1 MWPFSKKIDLY
12 GFRTDENGRPVF
24 DFTAEERRAIDGHL
38 SMVQGMAILEGYQDR
53 VRNLT
58 MARALSEYATDQAY
72 LAAQESSKREHKL
85 LVNKA
90 VSAAFKACNIYSHP
104 ILDYDLACFSM
115 MADRMDVAAQLF
127 RKFLAE
133 QPTFNADQLDNKLIE
148 GRDVDAAITH
158 AREIVD

>member
-1 MWPFSKKIDLY
+1 MWPFRKKIDLY

-24 DFTAEERRAIDGHL
+24 DFTAEERRVIDGYL
-38 SMVQGMAILEGYQDR
+38 SMFQGTAILEGYQDR
-53 VRNLT
+53 VRNLAT
-58 MARALSEYATDQAY
+58 ARALSEYATEQAY
-72 LAAQESSKREHKL
+72 LAAQSSKRRRKL

-115 MADRMDVAAQLF
+115 MADRTDVAVQLF
-127 RKFLAE
+127 RKFLTE
-133 QPTFNADQLDNKLIE
+133 QPAFNGDQLDNKLIE

>member
-24 DFTAEERRAIDGHL
+24 DFTAGERRVIDGYL
-38 SMVQGMAILEGYQDR
+38 SMFQGMAILEGYQDR

-72 LAAQESSKREHKL
+72 LAAQESSKRGHKR

-90 VSAAFKACNIYSHP
+90 ASAAFKACNIY
-104 ILDYDLACFSM
+104 
-115 MADRMDVAAQLF
+115 
-127 RKFLAE
+127 
-133 QPTFNADQLDNKLIE
+133 
-148 GRDVDAAITH
+148 
-158 AREIVD
+158 

>member
-12 GFRTDENGRPVF
+12 GFRTDENGRPIF
-24 DFTAEERRAIDGHL
+24 DFTVKERRVIDGYL
-38 SMVQGMAILEGYQDR
+38 SMFQGMAILEGYQDR

-58 MARALSEYATDQAY
+58 IARALSEYATDQAY
-72 LAAQESSKREHKL
+72 LASQESNKRGHKL

-115 MADRMDVAAQLF
+115 MADRMDVAVQLF

-133 QPTFNADQLDNKLIE
+133 QPTFKADQLDNKLIE

-158 AREIVD
+158 AREIVE